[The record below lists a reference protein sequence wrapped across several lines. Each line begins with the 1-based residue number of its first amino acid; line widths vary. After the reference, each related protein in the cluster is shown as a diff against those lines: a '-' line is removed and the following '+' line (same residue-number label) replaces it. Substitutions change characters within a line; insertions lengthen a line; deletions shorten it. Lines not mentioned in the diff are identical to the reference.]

1 MPLAHAKAS
10 PYLLKRKSA
19 RRSASRG
26 TRQAMPNE
34 SETIPSRRD
43 LLSLVGSVAGSAA
56 MYQAMTSLGF
66 ASESNYKG
74 PIKLSGDPKG
84 ASVLVLG
91 AGLAGMTAALELRAA
106 GYKVQV
112 LEFNSR
118 PGGRNWTIRGGDR
131 FTELG
136 GATQTCGFEEGL
148 YLNPG
153 PWRIPYHH
161 RALLDYCKRLGVA
174 LEPFIQLNHNALLH
188 ASNAFTGKPQRIR
201 DVKADFQ
208 GHVSELLA
216 KVTQQ
221 SKLDEA
227 VSVED
232 REILLQALRSWG
244 ALDKNYA
251 YKANL
256 ISADYRGYAKDPGG
270 GLGAAP
276 IAGEP
281 INLSDI
287 LKSRLW
293 RYLQNFAL
301 HQFQTTMFQPVGGMD
316 MIGKA
321 FAKQIGDLIQYDAK
335 VIRIQQSDGGV
346 TVSYVNSKTPST
358 PQIATAEWCVC
369 TIPLSILGQIQIDVG
384 PRMKA
389 AIDAVPYSSSVKIGL
404 QFKRRFWEEDE
415 AIYGGISYTDL
426 PIRQI
431 SYPSSGFNRNGRGV
445 LLGAYVFEGA
455 NAYEFTSMAPAD
467 RVARA
472 VEFGAR
478 IHPQYSAEFEN
489 GIAVAWHRVPF
500 TLGCAGAW
508 SEKARE
514 EHYDNLCQI
523 DGRIVLAGEH
533 ASYLPAWQ
541 EGAILSSL
549 DAIKRLH
556 DHVVRI

>member
-1 MPLAHAKAS
+1 M
-10 PYLLKRKSA
+10 
-19 RRSASRG
+19 
-26 TRQAMPNE
+26 QNE
-34 SETIPSRRD
+34 GENIPTRRD
-43 LLSLVGSVAGSAA
+43 LLALVGAVAGSAA
-56 MYQAMTSLGF
+56 MYHAMTSLGL
-66 ASESNYKG
+66 AAESPYKG
-74 PIKLSGDPKG
+74 PIELGGDPKG
-84 ASVLVLG
+84 ASVLILG

-118 PGGRNWTIRGGDR
+118 PGGRNWTLRGGDS

-136 GATQTCGFEEGL
+136 GLTQQCEFESGL
-148 YLNPG
+148 YINPG

-161 RALLDYCKRLGVA
+161 RALLDYCKRFGVV

-188 ASNAFTGKPQRIR
+188 ASQAFGGRPQRIR
-201 DVKADFQ
+201 DIKTDFQ

-221 SKLDEA
+221 NKLDET
-227 VSVED
+227 VSTED
-232 REILLQALRSWG
+232 KEILLQALRSWG
-244 ALDKNYA
+244 ALDRNYA

-256 ISADYRGYAKDPGG
+256 ISANYRGYAKHPGG

-276 IAGEP
+276 IASEP
-281 INLSDI
+281 IGLSDI
-287 LKSRLW
+287 LQSRLW
-293 RYLQNFAL
+293 RYLQAFAL
-301 HQFQTTMFQPVGGMD
+301 YEFQTTMFQPVGGMD

-321 FAKQIGDLIQYDAK
+321 FAGQVGDCIVYNAK
-335 VIRIQQSDGGV
+335 VTRIEQDDHGV
-346 TVSYVNSKTPST
+346 IVSYEAANNAAMPR
-358 PQIATAEWCVC
+358 QARADWCIC
-369 TIPLSILGQIQIDVG
+369 TIPLSVLSQIPIDVG
-384 PRMKA
+384 ARMKA
-389 AIDAVPYSSSVKIGL
+389 AIDAVPYAAAVKIGL

-431 SYPSSGFNRNGRGV
+431 SYPSSGYNRSGRGV
-445 LLGAYVFEGA
+445 LLGAYLYEGA
-455 NAYEFTSMAPAD
+455 NAFEFTSMPPAD

-472 VEFGAR
+472 VEFGAAL
-478 IHPQYSAEFEN
+478 HPQYRAEFEN

-508 SEKARE
+508 TEQARE
-514 EHYDNLCQI
+514 RHYEALCAI

-533 ASYLPAWQ
+533 ASYIPAWQ

-556 DHVVRI
+556 ERVVKT